1 VDNLLHTAQLM
12 TEQAEPAP
20 RGRHGS
26 EQDDALGPLA
36 AEAAQQGDVLPQV
49 TVPDWGL
56 FRLIFSD
63 YRFLYRYKQE
73 TVRHSLVVLLPR
85 LLLSPSLQFAIL
97 VRLCQRSPAWFARI
111 VAYFQVML
119 FSSEV
124 FAFHQGPGIQLGAAV
139 AFPHPYGVM
148 IGPGS
153 VIGSRVSI
161 YHHTMIG
168 TDRRWFPGEE
178 LRPPLIGDDVVV
190 GGASRVLGPFK
201 IGEGAVIG
209 LNVFVRDHVPPMS
222 TLLLSG
228 LKLGGEW
235 SDPRLDGREPPP
247 TPDLV
252 AISPYAA
259 GS

>member
-1 VDNLLHTAQLM
+1 MADPSASTN
-12 TEQAEPAP
+12 
-20 RGRHGS
+20 
-26 EQDDALGPLA
+26 DASGEHDP
-36 AEAAQQGDVLPQV
+36 LPQA

-56 FRLIFSD
+56 FRLIWSD
-63 YRFLYRYKQE
+63 YRFLYRYSVE
-73 TVRHSLVVLLPR
+73 SARRSLLLFLPR
-85 LLLSPSLQFAIL
+85 MLLSPSLQFAIL
-97 VRLCQRSPAWFARI
+97 VRLCQRGPAPLARV

-124 FAFHQGPGIQLGAAV
+124 FAFHQGPGIKLGAAV

-148 IGPGS
+148 VGPGS

-178 LRPPLIGDDVVV
+178 LRPPVIGDDVVV

-201 IGEGAVIG
+201 IGQGAVIG
-209 LNVFVRDHVPPMS
+209 LNVFVREDLPAMS

-228 LKLGGEW
+228 VKLAGSW
-235 SDPRLDGREPPP
+235 KDPRLDGREPPP
-247 TPDLV
+247 PADLL
-252 AISPYAA
+252 AISPYCASVSPAPAARTKRADAA
-259 GS
+259 GRSSASTV